1 MVAGLKAAALV
12 RLLVAGLMGA
22 AGGLMMAGL
31 KASALVAATGLGS
44 SFFSSLSCCAAWIQ
58 CVQLLRSRF

>member
-31 KASALVAATGLGS
+31 KAAALVAAAGLGS
-44 SFFSSLSCCAAWIQ
+44 SFFSRFSCCAAWIQ
-58 CVQLLRSRF
+58 CVQLLR